1 MPGRGPRVGAVGL
14 VGPLGVVLAF
24 LVTMSFSFLGLPWFI
39 IAAVG
44 IGGASY
50 GVHRRLH
57 VQLVT
62 HNDLDAFTKR
72 EELVAACRLYGLLPT
87 GDLETLRARLHDF
100 VDWSGRPGETVSV
113 SARVL
118 FPSLGP
124 PKVKPGRI
132 PAPSE
137 IERFVGREELR
148 KLAKALNV
156 SAKGSAD
163 EVRARVQAAVVERLK
178 RRMARAPSAEPRVF
192 VPRVARIP
200 AESLTSADALRA
212 ELLRV
217 MRDMGQVEVALNARV
232 RDLESRLD
240 AVTRERSALKARHEA
255 VEARAADVERRGK
268 GSAGPPGAPRAPG
281 GGAGDPREA
290 AVGPPRGA
298 AGVRGAPGGGRGPRG
313 EPHADGRG
321 PPGPPGPG
329 DGRGGPDAVP
339 GVPVD
344 AIRGEARGGGADPRL
359 PRRDRA
365 AGRGPSAPG
374 GRRPRR
380 RDPPPPV

>member
-14 VGPLGVVLAF
+14 VGLLGVVLAF

-39 IAAVG
+39 IAARG
-44 IGGASY
+44 SGGATC

-100 VDWSGRPGETVSV
+100 VDWSGRPGETIAV

-124 PKVKPGRI
+124 PKVKPVRI
-132 PAPSE
+132 PTPSE
-137 IERFVGREELR
+137 IERVVGREELR

-156 SAKGSAD
+156 SAKGSAE

-178 RRMARAPSAEPRVF
+178 RRMARAPPAEPRVF
-192 VPRVARIP
+192 VPRVARIL
-200 AESLTSADALRA
+200 AESLTSAVVLRA
-212 ELLRV
+212 ELLRS

-232 RDLESRLD
+232 RDLEWRLD
-240 AVTRERSALKARHEA
+240 AGTRERAALKARHEA
-255 VEARAADVERRGK
+255 VEARAADGERREQED
-268 GSAGPPGAPRAPG
+268 AGLP
-281 GGAGDPREA
+281 
-290 AVGPPRGA
+290 
-298 AGVRGAPGGGRGPRG
+298 
-313 EPHADGRG
+313 
-321 PPGPPGPG
+321 
-329 DGRGGPDAVP
+329 
-339 GVPVD
+339 
-344 AIRGEARGGGADPRL
+344 ADP
-359 PRRDRA
+359 
-365 AGRGPSAPG
+365 G
-374 GRRPRR
+374 
-380 RDPPPPV
+380 

>member
-14 VGPLGVVLAF
+14 VGLLGVVLAF
-24 LVTMSFSFLGLPWFI
+24 LVTMSLPFLGLPWFI
-39 IAAVG
+39 IVAVG

-50 GVHRRLH
+50 GLHRRLH

-62 HNDLDAFTKR
+62 HNDIEAFTKR

-124 PKVKPGRI
+124 PKVKPVRI
-132 PAPSE
+132 PTPSE
-137 IERFVGREELR
+137 IERVTGREELR
-148 KLAKALNV
+148 RLAKGLNV
-156 SAKGSAD
+156 SAKGSAQ

-178 RRMARAPSAEPRVF
+178 RRMARAPPAEPRVF

-217 MRDMGQVEVALNARV
+217 MKDMGDVEVALNARV
-232 RDLESRLD
+232 KDLESRLD

-255 VEARAADVERRGK
+255 VEARAAEVERREKETG
-268 GSAGPPGAPRAPG
+268 APPGAPAAPGTESAKG
-281 GGAGDPREA
+281 GGAGE
-290 AVGPPRGA
+290 
-298 AGVRGAPGGGRGPRG
+298 
-313 EPHADGRG
+313 
-321 PPGPPGPG
+321 
-329 DGRGGPDAVP
+329 
-339 GVPVD
+339 
-344 AIRGEARGGGADPRL
+344 
-359 PRRDRA
+359 
-365 AGRGPSAPG
+365 
-374 GRRPRR
+374 
-380 RDPPPPV
+380 

>member
-14 VGPLGVVLAF
+14 VGLLGVVLAF
-24 LVTMSFSFLGLPWFI
+24 LVTMSLPFLGLPWFI
-39 IAAVG
+39 IVAVG

-50 GVHRRLH
+50 GLHRRLH

-62 HNDLDAFTKR
+62 HNDIEAFTKR

-124 PKVKPGRI
+124 PKVKPVRI
-132 PAPSE
+132 PTPSE
-137 IERFVGREELR
+137 IERVTGREELR
-148 KLAKALNV
+148 RLAKGLNV
-156 SAKGSAD
+156 SAKGSAQ

-178 RRMARAPSAEPRVF
+178 RRMARAPPAGPRAF

-217 MRDMGQVEVALNARV
+217 MRDMGDVEVALNARV
-232 RDLESRLD
+232 KDLESRLD

-255 VEARAADVERRGK
+255 VEARAADVERRGEED
-268 GSAGPPGAPRAPG
+268 AAPPAPPRAPRPGDPEG
-281 GGAGDPREA
+281 GGEEA
-290 AVGPPRGA
+290 A
-298 AGVRGAPGGGRGPRG
+298 
-313 EPHADGRG
+313 
-321 PPGPPGPG
+321 
-329 DGRGGPDAVP
+329 
-339 GVPVD
+339 
-344 AIRGEARGGGADPRL
+344 
-359 PRRDRA
+359 
-365 AGRGPSAPG
+365 
-374 GRRPRR
+374 
-380 RDPPPPV
+380 